1 MLQNGADPYAK
12 DENGECAIDYLKE
25 SSAPEW
31 AETVAEMAKEYGF
44 EG

>member
-1 MLQNGADPYAK
+1 MLQNGADPYVK
-12 DENGECAIDYLKE
+12 DENGECAMDHLKKV
-25 SSAPEW
+25 SPEW

>member
-12 DENGECAIDYLKE
+12 DESGECAMDHLKKV
-25 SSAPEW
+25 SPEW
-31 AETVAEMAKEYGF
+31 AETVAEMAEEYGF